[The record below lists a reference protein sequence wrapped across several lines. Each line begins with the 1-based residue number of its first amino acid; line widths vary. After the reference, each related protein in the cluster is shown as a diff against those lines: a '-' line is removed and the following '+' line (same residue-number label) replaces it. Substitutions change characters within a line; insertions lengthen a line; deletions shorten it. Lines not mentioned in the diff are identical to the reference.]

1 MERCRK
7 RLERFLV
14 DLLEPVGR
22 SERRHWGSV
31 YVRGLLLDGE
41 RKSVEPMAKRLPD
54 GNEQAMQQF
63 VGQSPW
69 DWEPVWERLGR
80 RMVKELEPDAVW
92 VIDDTGFPKQGSH
105 SPGVERQYSGTLGK
119 TANCQVAVS
128 LHEVCTEGSAV
139 LNWRL
144 YLPESWAGDPQRR
157 AEAGIADEVQFR
169 RKWELA
175 LEMID

>member
-1 MERCRK
+1 MD
-7 RLERFLV
+7 F
-14 DLLEPVGR
+14 LEPVGR

-41 RKSVEPMAKRLPD
+41 RKSIEPIAAMPE

-69 DWEPVWERLGR
+69 EWGPIWKRLGKTHHR
-80 RMVKELEPDAVW
+80 ELEPDAVW

-105 SPGVERQYSGTLGK
+105 SVGVERQYSGTLRK

-128 LHEVCTEGSAV
+128 LHEVCTEGSGG
-139 LNWRL
+139 LSWRL
-144 YLPESWAGDPQRR
+144 YLPESWTDDPQRR
-157 AEAGIADEVQFR
+157 AEADIPEAVKFR
-169 RKWELA
+169 KSGNWL
-175 LEMID
+175 